1 MSIRVYHGPHAPE
14 RRRRA
19 GILRAIPIVFAV
31 LTITAQITW
40 VLTDNRFLWTH
51 IVVGLFF
58 LATASHALVHRGL
71 TWTSMYIAITLLF
84 GYFIELLGTSTG
96 YPFGDYDY
104 ARQVAGNSVPAI
116 AGVPLIV
123 PFAWSMMAY
132 PALIVAAR
140 LVWRHGRAA
149 VALVGAIALT
159 AWDLFLDPQMV
170 NEGLWTWNDT
180 SFALPGIPEIPAQNY
195 LGWLLSTALLMI
207 MLSWLPPRRAD
218 NSLPIVMY
226 LWMWLGGI
234 IMNLFWLDRIGVAL
248 WGGLA
253 MGAVIIPVLWRIATN
268 RI

>member
-19 GILRAIPIVFAV
+19 GIVRAIPMVFAV
-31 LTITAQITW
+31 LTVASQITW

-58 LATASHALVHRGL
+58 LTTATHALIHRNVV
-71 TWTSMYIAITLLF
+71 WTSLYLIITLLF
-84 GYFIELLGTSTG
+84 GFFIELLGTNTG
-96 YPFGDYDY
+96 YPFGDYTY
-104 ARQVAGNSVPAI
+104 ASTVAGNDVPSL

-123 PFAWSMMAY
+123 PFAWAMMAY

-140 LVWRHGRAA
+140 LAWKQGRAA
-149 VALVGAIALT
+149 VAIVGAVALT

-170 NEGLWTWNDT
+170 NEGLWIWNDT
-180 SFALPGIPEIPAQNY
+180 SFALPGISEIPAQNY
-195 LGWLLSTALLMI
+195 LGWLLSTAILMM
-207 MLSWLPPRRAD
+207 MLVWLPSRRAD
-218 NSLPIVMY
+218 NSLPILMY
-226 LWMWLGGI
+226 SWMWLGGI

-248 WGGLA
+248 WGGAA

-268 RI
+268 RN